1 MAEDNK
7 KAKKKEDKVK
17 SLEQYQQEKPVQLA
31 FFEYLLP
38 EERRYSNTV
47 ELYDFIP
54 KYHWGK
60 AERING
66 QFLKQ
71 LEREFV
77 CRGKRYHVK
86 IKPASIEEK
95 DGTERYY
102 YPSQREE
109 LVEDALRK
117 FVCEG
122 HGLFLDDEAGV
133 SFTLYQLQQELA
145 ERGHTYNLD
154 ELKAALLICANTKLE
169 IKTED
174 GSVTIVSSIFQTLGL
189 QTREDWQRFGNKTRA
204 FVRFNPLVTQS
215 IKSRNFRQLDYDR
228 SMSLKSVI
236 ARQLH
241 KRMSHHYTQA
251 SWQHPYTINLL
262 TVIRDFGLTR
272 YEKLPNNLRDVMSAL
287 EEMKKSDIILS
298 YQVEK
303 ITDEK
308 RRNKLLDAQLTL
320 LPHPS
325 FSGEMKHANK
335 RKSDIEGRATT
346 LKLPPPTRK

>member
-1 MAEDNK
+1 MADSETKD
-7 KAKKKEDKVK
+7 KKKEGKVK
-17 SLEQYQQEKPVQLA
+17 SLEEYRQEKPVQLT
-31 FFEYLLP
+31 FFELILP
-38 EERRYSNTV
+38 DQRRYSNTI

-60 AERING
+60 AQRING

-77 CRGKRYHVK
+77 CRTKHYRVK
-86 IKPASIEEK
+86 IKPASIEDK
-95 DGTERYY
+95 DGVERYY

-122 HGLFLDDEAGV
+122 HGFFLDDEAGV

-145 ERGHTYNLD
+145 QRGHTFNLD
-154 ELKAALLICANTKLE
+154 ELKTALLICANTKLE
-169 IKTED
+169 IKSED

-189 QTREDWQRFGNKTRA
+189 KTREDWQRFGQKTRA
-204 FVRFNPLVTQS
+204 HVQFNPLVTQS

-228 SMSLKSVI
+228 SMSFKSVI

-251 SWQHPYTINLL
+251 SWQLPYTINLL
-262 TVIRDFGLTR
+262 TIIRDFGLTK
-272 YEKLPNNLRDVMSAL
+272 YEKLPNNLRDVIAGL
-287 EEMKKSDIILS
+287 EEMKKADVIMS
-298 YQVEK
+298 YEVEK

-308 RRNKLLDAQLTL
+308 RRNKLLDAQFTL

-325 FSGEMKHANK
+325 FSGTQKAANK
-335 RKSDIEGRATT
+335 RKGDIDQQAAT
-346 LKLPPPTRK
+346 LKLPPAPSK

>member
-1 MAEDNK
+1 MAG
-7 KAKKKEDKVK
+7 KKEQQK
-17 SLEQYQQEKPVQLA
+17 SLEQYRQEKPVQLT
-31 FFEYLLP
+31 FFELILP

-60 AERING
+60 TQRING

-71 LEREFV
+71 LEREFE
-77 CRGKRYHVK
+77 CRGKRYRVK
-86 IKPASIEEK
+86 IKPASIEER

-117 FVCEG
+117 LVCEG
-122 HGLFLDDEAGV
+122 HGFFLDDEAGV

-145 ERGHTYNLD
+145 QRGHTYNLD
-154 ELKAALLICANTKLE
+154 ELKTALLICANTKLE
-169 IKTED
+169 IKTDD
-174 GSVTIVSSIFQTLGL
+174 GSITIVSSIFQTLGL
-189 QTREDWQRFGNKTRA
+189 QTREDWQKFGQKTRA

-228 SMSLKSVI
+228 SMSFKSVI

-262 TVIRDFGLTR
+262 TIIRDFGLTK
-272 YEKLPNNLRDVMSAL
+272 YEKLPNNLRDVIAAL
-287 EEMKKSDIILS
+287 KEMQKADVILS
-298 YQVEK
+298 YEVEK
-303 ITDEK
+303 ITDER
-308 RRNKLLDAQLTL
+308 RRNKLLDAQFTL
-320 LPHPS
+320 VPHPS
-325 FSGEMKHANK
+325 FSGEQKAANK
-335 RKSDIEGRATT
+335 RRSDIEGKAAT
-346 LKLPPPTRK
+346 LKLPPAPEK

>member
-1 MAEDNK
+1 MAEEK
-7 KAKKKEDKVK
+7 VKARKKEGKN
-17 SLEQYQQEKPVQLA
+17 LEQYRQEKPVQLT
-31 FFEYLLP
+31 FFEHLLP

-71 LEREFV
+71 LEREFE
-77 CRGKRYHVK
+77 CRGKRYRVK
-86 IKPASIEEK
+86 IKPASIEDK

-122 HGLFLDDEAGV
+122 QGLFLDDEAGV

-169 IKTED
+169 INTED

-228 SMSLKSVI
+228 SMTLKSVI
-236 ARQLH
+236 ARQFH

-272 YEKLPNNLRDVMSAL
+272 YAKLPNNLRDVVAAL

-298 YQVEK
+298 FQIEK
-303 ITDEK
+303 IIDTK

-320 LPHPS
+320 LPHPN

-335 RKSDIEGRATT
+335 RKSDIEGRAAN
-346 LKLPPPTRK
+346 LKLPPASRK